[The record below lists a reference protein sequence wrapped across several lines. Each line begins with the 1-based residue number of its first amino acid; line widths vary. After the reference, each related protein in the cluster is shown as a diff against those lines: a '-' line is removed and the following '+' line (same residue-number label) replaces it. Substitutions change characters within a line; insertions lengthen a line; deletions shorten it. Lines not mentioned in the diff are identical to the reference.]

1 MLLDLGFSYFEL
13 KLKKF
18 LAFLGGVVYLS
29 LDIVNLGFGK
39 FNCFFFRG
47 ISFRICQV
55 TRVCFSCCLVLSSG
69 SDLDCYEKIDFGIKS

>member
-39 FNCFFFRG
+39 FNCFFF
-47 ISFRICQV
+47 
-55 TRVCFSCCLVLSSG
+55 
-69 SDLDCYEKIDFGIKS
+69 